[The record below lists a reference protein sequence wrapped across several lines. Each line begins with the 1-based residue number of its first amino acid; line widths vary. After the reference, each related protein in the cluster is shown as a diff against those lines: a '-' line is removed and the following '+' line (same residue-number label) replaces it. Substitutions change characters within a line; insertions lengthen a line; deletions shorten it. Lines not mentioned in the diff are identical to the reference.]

1 MFDVEVLVEATLPI
15 VAADADITLN
25 WNVSFL
31 EIAGGIKFAI
41 YLVFSFVRP
50 DAALNFIFLVR
61 YEDDIF

>member
-1 MFDVEVLVEATLPI
+1 LPI

-31 EIAGGIKFAI
+31 ESAGCVKFTI
-41 YLVFSFVRP
+41 YLVFSSVRP

>member
-1 MFDVEVLVEATLPI
+1 MPI